1 MENKIEKII
10 EHGNN
15 IHQKHEQIR
24 QEILADESLL
34 PKELRDGLIKLKEEF
49 GQQKNADDKY
59 IDDNKHRKIVGY
71 DERYM
76 PIYGDEK

>member
-1 MENKIEKII
+1 METII
-10 EHGNN
+10 EHGGN

-49 GQQKNADDKY
+49 DQQKIVDDKY
-59 IDDNKHRKIVGY
+59 IEDNKHRKIVGY
-71 DERYM
+71 DGGYI